1 MDPLQRSQWS
11 APDMVAGFAKSSPNQ
26 TLMAFA
32 EHRLR
37 AGGRVAIDIGCGA
50 GRNLIPLAQQG
61 WTIGGVDLSMP
72 MVERA
77 AARIRDESL
86 QHAASVALAPMDA
99 VPFLDAVADL
109 VIAHGIWTL
118 ARSSAEFRRAAR
130 EAARITRDG
139 GSLFLF
145 TFSRHTVAASASPV
159 PGEPFVFTEFSGE
172 PQCFLTREQL
182 IEELR
187 AAEFE
192 PDPAVPL
199 TEHNLPRPGAVMTQ
213 RVPVIWEATFRRQ
226 ARGIPR

>member
-1 MDPLQRSQWS
+1 
-11 APDMVAGFAKSSPNQ
+11 MVAGFAKSSPNE

-32 EHRLR
+32 GHRL
-37 AGGRVAIDIGCGA
+37 AVGGRVAIDIGCGA
-50 GRNLIPLAQQG
+50 GRNLVPLAQQG
-61 WTIGGVDLSMP
+61 WSIAGVDLSKP
-72 MVERA
+72 MIERA
-77 AARIRDESL
+77 AARIRDEHL
-86 QHAASVALAPMDA
+86 RHTASVALAPMDA
-99 VPFLDAVADL
+99 LPFLDAVADL
-109 VIAHGIWTL
+109 VVAHGIWNL
-118 ARSSAEFRRAAR
+118 ARSSTEFRRAVR

-192 PDPAVPL
+192 PDPAVPM
-199 TEHNLPRPGAVMTQ
+199 TEHNLPRAGAVMTQ

-226 ARGIPR
+226 ARGIA